1 MSSMESSLLFRL
13 RLLRHSL
20 SSMVVKG
27 VVFLLEV
34 RELRERE
41 EEKPEAVATAVSP
54 GLQVSLS
61 DSRYARPGRE

>member
-1 MSSMESSLLFRL
+1 MESSLLFRV
-13 RLLRHSL
+13 RLLRQSL
-20 SSMVVKG
+20 SSKVVKG
-27 VVFLLEV
+27 FVFLLEV

-41 EEKPEAVATAVSP
+41 EEKPGAVAAAVSP